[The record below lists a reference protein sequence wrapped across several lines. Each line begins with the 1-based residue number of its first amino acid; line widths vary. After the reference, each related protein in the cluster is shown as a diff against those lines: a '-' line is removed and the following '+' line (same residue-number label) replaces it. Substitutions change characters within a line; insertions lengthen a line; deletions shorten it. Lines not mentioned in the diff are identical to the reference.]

1 MHPLSVNLLQ
11 LTDVDSKLP
20 KGFSEE
26 RMPSLYQ
33 YLLVAKEHEMTVIFD
48 IREPNVAH
56 PFHGDYI
63 NASLRA
69 VLASGMQLTKV
80 RVRV

>member
-1 MHPLSVNLLQ
+1 
-11 LTDVDSKLP
+11 
-20 KGFSEE
+20 
-26 RMPSLYQ
+26 MPSLYQ
-33 YLLVAKEHEMTVIFD
+33 YLLVAKEREMTVIFD

-69 VLASGMQLTKV
+69 VLASGLQLTKV